1 MTRLFS
7 RFGVVP
13 FARFLDRRFGGAR
26 YLAQQTVEP
35 LYMQNG
41 KRSGEALR
49 LGNISQFIRRPSSQ
63 FGRVF
68 GGAGLFFKFVFLGL
82 RDRLEVKFLFFSQA
96 LIDGIEMHVHDAKR
110 GSDRM
115 VIVRQLIPIG

>member
-1 MTRLFS
+1 
-7 RFGVVP
+7 
-13 FARFLDRRFGGAR
+13 
-26 YLAQQTVEP
+26 
-35 LYMQNG
+35 MQNG

-68 GGAGLFFKFVFLGL
+68 GGAGLFFIFVFPGL
-82 RDRLEVKFLFFSQA
+82 RDLEVKVLFFSQA
-96 LIDGIEMHVHDAKR
+96 LIDAIEMHVHDAKR
-110 GSDRM
+110 RSDRM